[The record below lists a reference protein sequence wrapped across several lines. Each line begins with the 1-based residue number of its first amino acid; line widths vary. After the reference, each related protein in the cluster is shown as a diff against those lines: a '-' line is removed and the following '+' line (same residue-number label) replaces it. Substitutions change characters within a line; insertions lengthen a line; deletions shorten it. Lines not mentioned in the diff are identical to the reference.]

1 VAAPNTLVL
10 DACVAITFGNAAR
23 LDLVTGMAGWRVAI
37 GARARVEV
45 ARDPAAG
52 QLRAAI
58 EDGSL
63 SVAAIDLGVPA
74 EASALADFDRRPA
87 FRGRGEAE
95 VLALARSRG
104 YAVGSDERAVLT
116 AARSEFGARPRVLQP
131 RASRRRATGEA
142 DRARCRERA
151 ARAARHRSADHPLP
165 GDAREIAGRPDLT

>member
-1 VAAPNTLVL
+1 MSAPNTLVL

-23 LDLVTGMAGWRVAI
+23 LDLLTGMAGWRVAI

-116 AARSEFGARPRVLQP
+116 AARSELG
-131 RASRRRATGEA
+131 TGLAFSSLELLVA
-142 DRARCRERA
+142 ALRERRIEPGA
-151 ARAARHRSADHPLP
+151 ANALLARLDTGPRIIRYLATHGRSLEELA
-165 GDAREIAGRPDLT
+165 